1 METTMPEPPR
11 TQPLQTQPLQ
21 TMVRLQRAL
30 DELMRAERQLA
41 GVPDWMEELHGQH
54 TARLEEIAAVQEAAE
69 EAARNR
75 RKAEVAIQDAAEKL
89 KHFQQQI
96 SLVRTQREYS
106 ALLTEID
113 AVKASIKLLEE
124 QALSGMEGY
133 EEAQGRLAEE
143 RAAFADLDG
152 RYRDALARRE
162 AERPAMEQQAE
173 TLRAEVRQL
182 RSELPKNVLALFDR
196 VHERRSGDA
205 VATLRRS
212 GSAGAHIWHCA
223 ACNYRVRLQV
233 VADIRSRGSL
243 VQCEGCR
250 RFLHVEEDVV

>member
-1 METTMPEPPR
+1 MMETTMTEPPR
-11 TQPLQTQPLQ
+11 TQPLQHL
-21 TMVRLQRAL
+21 VRLQRAL
-30 DELMRAERQLA
+30 DELRRAERQLA

-54 TARLEEIAAVQEAAE
+54 AARLQEIAAVEEAAE

-75 RKAEVAIQDAAEKL
+75 RKAEGAIQDAAEKL

-113 AVKASIKLLEE
+113 TVKASIKSLEE
-124 QALSGMEGY
+124 QALAGMEGY
-133 EEAQGRLAEE
+133 DEAQARLADE
-143 RAAFADLDG
+143 RAAFAELDG
-152 RYRDALARRE
+152 RYREALAKWE
-162 AERPAMEQQAE
+162 AERPAVEQQAE

-182 RSELPKNVLALFDR
+182 RAELPKNILALFDR
-196 VHERRSGDA
+196 VHERRHGDA
-205 VATLRRS
+205 VAPLRRS
-212 GSAGAHIWHCA
+212 SSGGGQIWHCA

-233 VADIRSRGSL
+233 VADIRGRGSL

-250 RFLHVEEDVV
+250 RFLHVEEEVL

>member
-1 METTMPEPPR
+1 MTEPPR
-11 TQPLQTQPLQ
+11 TQPLHVL
-21 TMVRLQRAL
+21 VRLQRAL
-30 DELMRAERQLA
+30 DELRRAERQLA

-54 TARLEEIAAVQEAAE
+54 AARLQEIATVEEAAE
-69 EAARNR
+69 EAAQNR
-75 RKAEVAIQDAAEKL
+75 RRAEGAIQDAAEKL

-113 AVKASIKLLEE
+113 AVKASIKSLEE
-124 QALSGMEGY
+124 QALAGMEGY

-143 RAAFADLDG
+143 RTAFVDLDG
-152 RYRDALARRE
+152 RYREALARWE
-162 AERPAMEQQAE
+162 AERPAVEQQAE

-182 RSELPKNVLALFDR
+182 RAELPKNVLALFDR
-196 VHERRSGDA
+196 VHERRHGDA
-205 VATLRRS
+205 VAPLRKS
-212 GSAGAHIWHCA
+212 VTAGAQIWHCA

-233 VADIRSRGSL
+233 VADIRGRGSL

-250 RFLHVEEDVV
+250 RFLHVEEETL

>member
-1 METTMPEPPR
+1 MEMTMPEPPR
-11 TQPLQTQPLQ
+11 TQPLHVL
-21 TMVRLQRAL
+21 VRLQRAL
-30 DELMRAERQLA
+30 DELRRAERQLA

-54 TARLEEIAAVQEAAE
+54 TARLQEIAAVEEAAE
-69 EAARNR
+69 EAAHNR
-75 RKAEVAIQDAAEKL
+75 RRAEGAIQDAAEKL

-113 AVKASIKLLEE
+113 TVKASIKSLEE
-124 QALSGMEGY
+124 QALAGMEGY

-152 RYRDALARRE
+152 RYREALARWE
-162 AERPAMEQQAE
+162 AERPAVEQQAE

-182 RSELPKNVLALFDR
+182 RAELPKHVLALFDR
-196 VHERRSGDA
+196 VHERRHGDA
-205 VATLRRS
+205 VAPLRKS
-212 GSAGAHIWHCA
+212 VTAGAQIWHCA

-233 VADIRSRGSL
+233 VADIRGRGSL

-250 RFLHVEEDVV
+250 RFLHVEEEAL